1 MTESIQYERD
11 LRSNNKEW
19 RRTKDSAV
27 KWSQGS
33 RFLAG
38 ITVATFWD
46 GRIMNGKTAPE
57 QMFAKRRPEKR
68 LSEQPRLNKRAF
80 NEYAQKHRAGVYTKA
95 DVLEAA
101 IAVDDVPSTP
111 GAVPPAD
118 AGVLYSFDRTD
129 TPGRALT
136 LDVFV
141 KTTNGGK
148 ETERLV
154 EKEYEVLDANGD
166 AVRGRKAKA
175 VLRKGTGRVKGN
187 DTATGGEGDKDG
199 EEVEDGFELI

>member
-27 KWSQGS
+27 KWSHGS
-33 RFLAG
+33 RPLAG
-38 ITVATFWD
+38 ITVGMNYWH
-46 GRIMNGKTAPE
+46 GPGVNGKTAPE
-57 QMFAKRRPEKR
+57 HMFAKRRPEKKH
-68 LSEQPRLNKRAF
+68 SEHKRAL
-80 NEYAQKHRAGVYTKA
+80 NGYSPRHRVGLYTQA
-95 DVLEAA
+95 DVLEAT
-101 IAVDDVPSTP
+101 IAADDVPSTP

-129 TPGRALT
+129 TPGRALA

-148 ETERLV
+148 ETERLI
-154 EKEYEVLDANGD
+154 EKEYEVLDVNGD

-175 VLRKGTGRVKGN
+175 ILRKGTERVKGN
-187 DTATGGEGDKDG
+187 DTAAGGEGDKDG